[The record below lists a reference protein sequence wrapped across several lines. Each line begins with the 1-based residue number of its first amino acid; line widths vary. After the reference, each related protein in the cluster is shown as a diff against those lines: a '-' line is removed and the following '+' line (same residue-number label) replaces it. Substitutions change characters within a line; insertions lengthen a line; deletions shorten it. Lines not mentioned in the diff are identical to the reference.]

1 MLVGN
6 EMIKPT
12 IMSYSMH
19 TTGIIVNFGFT
30 LNNYYKSITQHPSL
44 KFSLI
49 FNTTFLKVLLSDTV
63 TAFTFGRTGAIS
75 TSGMTN
81 RCNIALMLI
90 STSEEVSYNSTDAVF
105 PSLQTQERKCS
116 MHYTNKIHFSLITE
130 AELYMHFDWL
140 LLMIY
145 RRTDTQTTSPLTIC
159 NIALQKCTL

>member
-1 MLVGN
+1 MLVEN
-6 EMIKPT
+6 
-12 IMSYSMH
+12 
-19 TTGIIVNFGFT
+19 TTGIIDYYGFT
-30 LNNYYKSITQHPSL
+30 LNNYYKSIPQRPSL

-49 FNTTFLKVLLSDTV
+49 FNITSLKVLLSDTV
-63 TAFTFGRTGAIS
+63 TAVTLGRTGAIS

-145 RRTDTQTTSPLTIC
+145 RRTDARTTSPLTIY